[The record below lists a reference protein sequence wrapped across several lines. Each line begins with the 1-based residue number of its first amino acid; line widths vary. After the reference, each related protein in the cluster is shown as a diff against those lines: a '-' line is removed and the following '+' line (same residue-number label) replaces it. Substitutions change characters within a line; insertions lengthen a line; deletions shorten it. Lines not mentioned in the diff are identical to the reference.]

1 MRELRA
7 GKLAMSFIFIFF
19 TAGNGF
25 CSGADSEG
33 WTSLQD
39 GLYINSKSISR
50 SDDGKISLWVKIVP
64 EEGSD
69 LMYNARNHLME
80 DGMDYQ
86 ALKYDYTGLLSE
98 IDCSRKRHRELMNIM
113 YDVNKNIVHS
123 LETSPA
129 SWKDIPPESNLDLV
143 LVAVCN

>member
-1 MRELRA
+1 MRGLKTV
-7 GKLAMSFIFIFF
+7 KLAMSFIFIFF
-19 TAGNGF
+19 AAGNGF

-123 LETSPA
+123 AETSPA
-129 SWKDIPPESNLDLV
+129 SWKDISPESSLEV
-143 LVAVCN
+143 VVAAVCN